1 MLSIIEVCF
10 KGSIKNLYN
19 IFAAEGSLPKE
30 ARRCWYVAKPICDSL
45 PTTTFSAAYVSKGI
59 DAWVLL
65 RNTKTDLNSAA
76 GPAAAKSRVEHQN
89 RRK

>member
-1 MLSIIEVCF
+1 MEVCF
-10 KGSIKNLYN
+10 KGSLNNLYN
-19 IFAAEGSLPKE
+19 IFAAASSLPKE
-30 ARRCWYVAKPICDSL
+30 ARRCWYVVKPICVGL
-45 PTTTFSAAYVSKGI
+45 PTTTLSAAYVSKGI

-76 GPAAAKSRVEHQN
+76 GVAAAKSRVEHQH